1 MIDWKKRASSFW
13 RNYARP
19 FLFIF
24 IVLTAFRSSV
34 ADWNDV
40 PTGSMKPTILEGDR
54 IFVNKLA
61 YDLKVPYTTWRVAQ
75 WSEPDRG
82 DVVVFYSPADGIRLV
97 KRVVA
102 IAGDMVELR
111 DDKLIING
119 QAAEYEPLD
128 ESIAEQLPED
138 QRTHHTMQSEKVN
151 GGAAHPVMTT
161 PEIYTAMRS
170 FGPITIPDGQY
181 FVMGDNRDNSKDS
194 RYFGPVPRKLILGKA
209 SAVAVSVDINNYFW
223 PRWSRFFSKLP

>member
-61 YDLKVPYTTWRVAQ
+61 YDLKIPYTTVRLAQ
-75 WSEPDRG
+75 WSGPERG
-82 DVVVFYSPADGIRLV
+82 DVVVFYSPEDGVRLV

-102 IAGDMVELR
+102 VGGDTTAMR
-111 DDKLIING
+111 DEQLIING
-119 QAAEYEPLD
+119 QEAQYEPLA
-128 ESIAEQLPED
+128 ESIAEQLPEEL
-138 QRTHHTMQSEKVN
+138 RPHVEMRSEKV
-151 GGAAHPVMTT
+151 GDESHAVMTT
-161 PEIYTAMRS
+161 P
-170 FGPITIPDGQY
+170 
-181 FVMGDNRDNSKDS
+181 
-194 RYFGPVPRKLILGKA
+194 
-209 SAVAVSVDINNYFW
+209 
-223 PRWSRFFSKLP
+223 